1 MKKALRFTG
10 LGFLLAFGAVQF
22 VPTPR
27 NTGVAEGPK
36 SLAAREKL
44 PGEVRTML
52 QRACYDCHSDNT
64 KYPWYAAVQPVAW
77 WLNQHVTDGKAEVDF
92 SDFARYDTKR
102 TVRKLRAVADEVHDR
117 HMPLKSYLLMHGE
130 AKLTDADVALL
141 AKWAENLADDIES
154 R

>member
-1 MKKALRFTG
+1 MNKTLRVTG
-10 LGFLLAFGAVQF
+10 LGLLAALVAVQF

-27 NTGVAEGPK
+27 NTGPTEGPA
-36 SLAAREKL
+36 SLAAREKVS
-44 PGEVRTML
+44 GQVKAML

-77 WLNQHVTDGKAEVDF
+77 WMNQHVTDGKAELNF

-102 TVRKLRAVADEVHDR
+102 TVRKLQAVADEVRDHG
-117 HMPLKSYLLMHGE
+117 MPLASYRLMHPE
-130 AKLTDADVALL
+130 ARLTDAEIALL
-141 AKWAENLADDIES
+141 AKWAEDLADDIQS

>member
-1 MKKALRFTG
+1 MKKVRWVVIGSGLALAA
-10 LGFLLAFGAVQF
+10 LQF

-27 NTGVAEGPK
+27 NTGATEGPK

-44 PGEVRTML
+44 PGDVHTML

-77 WLNQHVTDGKAEVDF
+77 WLNQHVTDAKAELNF
-92 SDFARYDTKR
+92 SDFARYDSKR
-102 TVRKLRAVADEVHDR
+102 TVRKLQAVADQVRDR
-117 HMPLKSYLLMHGE
+117 QMPLKSYLLMHGE
-130 AKLTDADVALL
+130 AKLTDAEAARL
-141 AKWAENLADDIES
+141 AKWAEDLADEVES